1 MKLLD
6 VLSRIEGLQIRGNSD
21 IDIKEIRCDSRLVE
35 NGDMFVA
42 IVGYKTDGHNYVE
55 MAIEKGATVIAVEDG
70 HYDIS
75 TIPENIVVVVS
86 PDTRKLLA
94 LSACNYYGN
103 PSREF
108 KLVGVTGTKGKTTTT
123 YMIKSILEK
132 AGKKVGLIGTIA
144 NIVGDKVV
152 ESSRT
157 TPESID
163 LQKLF
168 REMADEK
175 VDVVVMEVSSH
186 SLALDRVYGCAFDI
200 AVFTNLTQD
209 HLDFHGTFDNYL
221 AAKARLFTI
230 AKEGYVNCDD
240 MYSKKLMSLATCPIT
255 TYGIDN
261 NPYVAAR
268 DIIITNSYSDFKL
281 PFNKMVERIKVDIPG
296 RFTVY
301 NALAAICVSVRLGAD
316 FQNITEGLENIKVP
330 GRSEIVPTTR
340 NFTVMVDYAHS
351 PDSLENILKAVKSYT
366 KGKVICVFGCGGDRD
381 NAKRPMMG
389 EISGRLAGFT
399 VITSDNPRTED
410 PNEIVKQIEVG
421 IKNTKGKYK
430 VIVDRKEAIE
440 YALRQAEKNDLV
452 LVAGKGHENYQEING
467 EKHHF
472 DDREVIA
479 EALLHL
485 PPEKVPD
492 IRNDRNRKNNKKR
505 K

>member
-6 VLSRIEGLQIRGNSD
+6 VIGKIEGIQARGNLNLE
-21 IDIKEIRCDSRLVE
+21 INEIRCDSRLVGS
-35 NGDMFVA
+35 GDMFVA
-42 IVGYKTDGHNYVE
+42 IVGFKTDGHNYVQ
-55 MAIEKGATVIAVEDG
+55 MAVEKGATVIAVEDG
-70 HYDIS
+70 HYDIT
-75 TIPENIVVVVS
+75 TIPENIVVLVA

-94 LSACNYYGN
+94 LAACNYYGN

-144 NIVGDKVV
+144 NIIGDKVV
-152 ESSRT
+152 ESQRT

-163 LQKLF
+163 LQKMF
-168 REMADEK
+168 REMADSK

-221 AAKARLFTI
+221 AAKAKLFTM

-240 MYSKKLMSLATCPIT
+240 MYAKKLMNMATCPIT

-281 PFNKMVERIKVDIPG
+281 PFNKVIERIKVDIPG

-316 FQNITEGLENIKVP
+316 FQNIIEGLENIKVP

-389 EISGRLAGFT
+389 EISGKIAGFT
-399 VITSDNPRTED
+399 VITSDNPRTEK
-410 PNEIVKQIEVG
+410 PEEIVKQIEVG
-421 IKNTKGKYK
+421 IKNTNGKYK
-430 VIVDRKEAIE
+430 VIIDRKKAIE
-440 YALRQAEKNDLV
+440 YALRMAERNDLV
-452 LVAGKGHENYQEING
+452 LVAGKGHETYQEING

-485 PPEKVPD
+485 PPEKID
-492 IRNDRNRKNNKKR
+492 NRGEKRGTKNRK
-505 K
+505 